1 MTVLPRNGR
10 SRRSRTAYGRINQQ
24 HRRMAEEP
32 HRRIGKNRRRT
43 VIVAGD
49 EMTGVYTVEL
59 FKNRAFPLHIDL
71 LGKVI
76 LNYYVL
82 TLPSQGEFDI
92 HPITTSYPAISTAP
106 PLLPL
111 IIILHQGIQE
121 RTQGQSSHSLA
132 LPCSIAPLPFVKTK
146 HRNPSIS
153 LTSTVHCPGSLFGS
167 SVNFSP
173 AISPTL

>member
-1 MTVLPRNGR
+1 MLPRNGR
-10 SRRSRTAYGRINQQ
+10 SRRSKTAYGRINQQ

-32 HRRIGKNRRRT
+32 HHRIGKNRRRT

-111 IIILHQGIQE
+111 SSSCSKVFKKELKVSHPIAWLCRAQLLHCHL
-121 RTQGQSSHSLA
+121 SK
-132 LPCSIAPLPFVKTK
+132 PSIATHL
-146 HRNPSIS
+146 
-153 LTSTVHCPGSLFGS
+153 
-167 SVNFSP
+167 SP
-173 AISPTL
+173 